1 MKKIITIIVFVS
13 LLPFFFF
20 SCLDSSPSEMIPDIN
35 LLNNPSFEL
44 NGQPTLTGWD
54 TTASFVNFS
63 RDVPADGGIW
73 SAELGTT
80 DQRFLYPIG
89 PSQLYQEVK
98 LPAGKSI
105 IEFSFWGR
113 LYNSKHDEVDLRLF
127 NSDTSVINIIYIKA
141 ASWTNYTLTDT
152 LKTTTADTAEVIFW
166 SGDSIYGL
174 GKVHVDECS
183 LTAR

>member
-1 MKKIITIIVFVS
+1 MKKYFTEMLFIF
-13 LLPFFFF
+13 PAFA
-20 SCLDSSPSEMIPDIN
+20 CLGCLNSAPSEMIPVIN

-44 NGQPTLTGWD
+44 NEQPTLTGWD

-63 RDVPADGGIW
+63 RDVPTDGGTW

-80 DQRFLYPIG
+80 DQRFLYPG
-89 PSQLYQEVK
+89 RPLKLYQYIK
-98 LPAGKSI
+98 IPNGKTI
-105 IEFSFWGR
+105 IEFTFWGR
-113 LYNSKHDEVDLRLF
+113 LYNSNHDEVDLRVF
-127 NSDTSVINIIYIKA
+127 NSDTSVIKIIYIKA

-174 GKVHVDECS
+174 GKVHVDECY
-183 LTAR
+183 LTAQ